1 MFYTNV
7 KVLSYYKFCYIRPIH
22 GRQYSETYF
31 IEILCFQRKQY
42 FSLLTL
48 SKSINNVKQNISVKM
63 SNGKRNYPYC
73 TSHPSKRL
81 LDTQCTKRV
90 LRGTRIT
97 SSKNVENT
105 LCIYVRQI
113 QSFSS

>member
-1 MFYTNV
+1 MHN
-7 KVLSYYKFCYIRPIH
+7 IHIAH

-63 SNGKRNYPYC
+63 SNGKKEKKNIVIG
-73 TSHPSKRL
+73 
-81 LDTQCTKRV
+81 RV
-90 LRGTRIT
+90 TLRKVL
-97 SSKNVENT
+97 KNVGHN
-105 LCIYVRQI
+105 VRK
-113 QSFSS
+113 SFVEEESNFL